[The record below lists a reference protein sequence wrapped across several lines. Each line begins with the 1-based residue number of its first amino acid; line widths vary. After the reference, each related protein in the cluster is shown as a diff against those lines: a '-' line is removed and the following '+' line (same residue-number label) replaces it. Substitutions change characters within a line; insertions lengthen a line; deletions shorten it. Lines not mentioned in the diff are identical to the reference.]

1 MKYRMHVSEEAAAM
15 AVIEN
20 TETIA
25 DTAET
30 DPAFIETMIDP
41 GYIIDGGIRI
51 RSGFYLHVD
60 VDLFYFTAIPQQNRV
75 AQTTDQSQ
83 SVDPFQ
89 KIPVQLQES
98 RKIKLN
104 ELHYFDHPMF
114 GLMVQVSRL

>member
-1 MKYRMHVSEEAAAM
+1 
-15 AVIEN
+15 
-20 TETIA
+20 
-25 DTAET
+25 
-30 DPAFIETMIDP
+30 MIDP